1 VVLTHIIF
9 VSLWLRC
16 ISPCRAF
23 CPPYDCP
30 RKVHFPCCC
39 GVICAVLGNCNTA
52 FVAPSRPS
60 ILVVATSCCVC
71 FVAVVCVWFPCRH
84 LEKAAFFSRR
94 SVCQGFVLQRDYRHF
109 TVLNRGLLP
118 SRGCR
123 VWLLSLGL
131 LSSFGFAFCCVI
143 VGNRIFLLSPIWR
156 KMAARPSP
164 DIRSIDLEPSVAATS
179 HINSGV
185 HYEWSGLNHA

>member
-1 VVLTHIIF
+1 MVLTHIIF
-9 VSLWLRC
+9 VSLWLRSV
-16 ISPCRAF
+16 SPCRAF

-30 RKVHFPCCC
+30 RKVHFPCC
-39 GVICAVLGNCNTA
+39 GVICVVLGNCNTA
-52 FVAPSRPS
+52 FVAPSGPS

-71 FVAVVCVWFPCRH
+71 FVAVVCVSFPCRH
-84 LEKAAFFSRR
+84 LEKAAFFPRR
-94 SVCQGFVLQRDYRHF
+94 GVCRGFVLQRDYRAF

-131 LSSFGFAFCCVI
+131 LSIVGFAFCCAI
-143 VGNRIFLLSPIWR
+143 AGNRISPFWR
-156 KMAARPSP
+156 KIAARPSP

-185 HYEWSGLNHA
+185 HCEWSGLNHA